1 MNTTY
6 PLISVVIPFYSTDS
20 GRLKISVISALEQT
34 YSNIEVIII
43 DDHSPI
49 SAVDELKEIVDGRL
63 KILRND
69 TNKNGAYSRNR
80 GMAEA
85 KGEFIA
91 LLDSDDYWKKEHLE
105 TNLKEIKDADFI
117 YSNVIEL
124 TSTGTVY
131 YREASDVRDYKDKA
145 ICNILFDSPPQT
157 NSFFFRRECYPEV
170 KFDETLK
177 RHQDYQFFVDFI
189 KSSYTVKKANHFT
202 SFYSINERQ
211 SGKKIDYSSVIYFW
225 EQRQKEASA
234 FRLKTFLFGIS
245 YKILNQDKRDAYLLK
260 EIKDR
265 ILIDDK
271 SYAIITAIKPLKL
284 QEKVLYIYY
293 YFYLDGKNLS
303 KKLIRAAKRMR
314 SKL

>member
-6 PLISVVIPFYSTDS
+6 PLISVVIPFYSTES

-131 YREASDVRDYKDKA
+131 YREASDVRR
-145 ICNILFDSPPQT
+145 SEE
-157 NSFFFRRECYPEV
+157 RRV
-170 KFDETLK
+170 
-177 RHQDYQFFVDFI
+177 
-189 KSSYTVKKANHFT
+189 
-202 SFYSINERQ
+202 
-211 SGKKIDYSSVIYFW
+211 GK
-225 EQRQKEASA
+225 E
-234 FRLKTFLFGIS
+234 
-245 YKILNQDKRDAYLLK
+245 
-260 EIKDR
+260 
-265 ILIDDK
+265 
-271 SYAIITAIKPLKL
+271 
-284 QEKVLYIYY
+284 
-293 YFYLDGKNLS
+293 
-303 KKLIRAAKRMR
+303 
-314 SKL
+314 